1 MRTAV
6 RHSLVTLPVA
16 LINAVT
22 ILDTLKDSFQY
33 IHHIR
38 FVTCPLWSQKVEVL
52 YVFSEGFDILV
63 NCIWSH
69 ASNLDQAVVLDE
81 YCVAGQ
87 VAVDDRGVAA
97 GRSCSQ

>member
-1 MRTAV
+1 M
-6 RHSLVTLPVA
+6 
-16 LINAVT
+16 
-22 ILDTLKDSFQY
+22 
-33 IHHIR
+33 
-38 FVTCPLWSQKVEVL
+38 EVL

-87 VAVDDRGVAA
+87 VAVDDRGVATE
-97 GRSCSQ
+97 GVVLNKRSNFEAQPV

>member
-1 MRTAV
+1 M
-6 RHSLVTLPVA
+6 
-16 LINAVT
+16 
-22 ILDTLKDSFQY
+22 
-33 IHHIR
+33 
-38 FVTCPLWSQKVEVL
+38 EVL

-87 VAVDDRGVAA
+87 VAVDDWRVTAEEISFNTEGFHTTFSARFINFTFFTVQYV
-97 GRSCSQ
+97 RKHIDHIKD

>member
-1 MRTAV
+1 M
-6 RHSLVTLPVA
+6 
-16 LINAVT
+16 
-22 ILDTLKDSFQY
+22 
-33 IHHIR
+33 
-38 FVTCPLWSQKVEVL
+38 EVL

-87 VAVDDRGVAA
+87 VAMDDRGVAT
-97 GRSCSQ
+97 GRSRSQ